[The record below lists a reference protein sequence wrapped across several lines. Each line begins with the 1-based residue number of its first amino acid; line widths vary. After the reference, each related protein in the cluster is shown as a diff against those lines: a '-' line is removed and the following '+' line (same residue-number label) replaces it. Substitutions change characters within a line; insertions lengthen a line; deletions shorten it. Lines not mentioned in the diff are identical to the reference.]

1 LYHGNNTSSAN
12 GEVHDVHVEYRVLL
26 SMLKSIGNYEN
37 HSMNVDNFTS
47 RYLSLFDGSSEPSG
61 SIITDLIDQLMK
73 EGQIWS

>member
-1 LYHGNNTSSAN
+1 
-12 GEVHDVHVEYRVLL
+12 
-26 SMLKSIGNYEN
+26 MLKSIGNYEN